1 MTGVASDP
9 GVGAAGSPCA
19 LLYLRHALRHGLVGV
34 TDPVDGVVAFL
45 PPDAPEPD
53 AGVVL
58 LHERFGFTTL
68 SDPTGRGDGPPA
80 WWMRAA
86 AETNLRR

>member
-1 MTGVASDP
+1 MS
-9 GVGAAGSPCA
+9 SHSC
-19 LLYLRHALRHGLVGV
+19 
-34 TDPVDGVVAFL
+34 

-86 AETNLRR
+86 AEINLRR